1 MNKIKIALIGVGSCA
16 SSLVQELDSKRESGI
31 MFKHIGKYLVE
42 DIEAVCALDVNEKKV
57 GIPLRKAIFENINKA
72 VQHVKVKKCDKDI
85 IVEAGILFD
94 GLRGYLS
101 KYIRPHMN
109 VDQDINRV
117 KQILKKSG
125 AEVAI
130 CMLPTGSSRD
140 VEEYA
145 LICAELGIAFI
156 NCTPEKICR
165 NKTLVHKFLDNRV
178 PLLGDDLRSHF
189 GATTLHT
196 ILIEALLERGIE
208 IKDTY
213 QLNVGG
219 NMDFLNLSSPERSKN
234 KHESKKNALNAAG
247 IDASEV
253 AAGPNGYIKCL
264 GDTKVCYLYIRG
276 KSILESDIS
285 LDVKLTVEDSP
296 NAVGVINTAIRIAK
310 LALDKNISGALS
322 SVNAFM
328 FKSPDKPISSRMAY
342 DNIKEF
348 VMNYADSES

>member
-1 MNKIKIALIGVGSCA
+1 MNKIKVALIGVGSCA
-16 SSLVQELDSKRESGI
+16 SSLVQELDSRKENGV
-31 MFKHIGKYLVE
+31 MFKYIGNYLVG
-42 DIEAVCALDVNEKKV
+42 DIEPVCAIDVNEKKV
-57 GIPLRKAIFENINKA
+57 GIPLRKAVFENINKA
-72 VQHVKVKKCDKDI
+72 VQHVEVKLFDENVN
-85 IVEAGILFD
+85 VEAGILFD
-94 GLRGYLS
+94 GLNGYLS
-101 KYIRPHMN
+101 DYICPHKN

-165 NKTLVHKFLDNRV
+165 NQTLVHRFIDNGV

-208 IKDTY
+208 VKDTY

-234 KHESKKNALNAAG
+234 KHESKKNALYAAG

-253 AAGPNGYIKCL
+253 SAGPNGYIKCL
-264 GDTKVCYLYIRG
+264 GDTKVCYLYIKG
-276 KSILESDIS
+276 KSILDSDIS

-310 LALDKNISGALS
+310 LALDNNIRGALS
-322 SVNAFM
+322 DVNAFL
-328 FKSPDKPISSRMAY
+328 FKSPDKPMNSRIAY
-342 DNIKEF
+342 DNIKKF
-348 VMNYADSES
+348 IADYTDLES